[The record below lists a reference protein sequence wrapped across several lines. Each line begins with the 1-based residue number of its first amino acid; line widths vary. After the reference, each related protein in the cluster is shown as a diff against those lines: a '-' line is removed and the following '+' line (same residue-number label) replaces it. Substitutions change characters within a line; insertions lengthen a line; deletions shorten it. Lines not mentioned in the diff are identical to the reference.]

1 MDRRQ
6 FFRRAGRAGI
16 AAVLGSV
23 AGGIL
28 GRRAEAGDL
37 EHGGVAL
44 WDSGLFRQDNVD
56 LSGEDDGIIRARTG
70 GVWTDY
76 PVTPLPDRFMDWNL
90 AARRAMLDSISDM
103 MSGKGG
109 PGPSLA
115 GPHNAAMATCGVRR
129 RDSLLEI
136 NNAFKGIGMCPSR
149 SRVKELIRHMSD
161 TADAPMPERIATLA
175 SLYGDAANFDRT
187 RLITLELYA
196 TPSFE
201 THTFLNLMEN
211 PVTSL
216 VFLDSTSFEVRGIAE
231 LVHPADTGAPEYSR
245 DLVTYTNLAHSYFH
259 GEFPRLFP
267 GIVVHVTEVFD
278 NSPGTGLGVRIA
290 PPLP

>member
-16 AAVLGSV
+16 AAVLSSV

-56 LSGEDDGIIRARTG
+56 LSSEDEGIIRAGTG

-76 PVTPLPDRFMDWNL
+76 PVTPLPDRFMEWNL
-90 AARRAMLDSISDM
+90 SARRAMLDSISDM

-211 PVTSL
+211 PATSL

-267 GIVVHVTEVFD
+267 GIIVHVTEVFD